1 MRTRWIIAAAVAAG
15 TLGLLASLRVD
26 RSWLARTDV
35 VQDALKQP
43 KAGAAPPPVA
53 VAREGDALPA
63 LALPD
68 PDGRRFDLA
77 VLTRGRP
84 ALLNVWATWCGPC
97 VKEMPMLDAFHRA
110 QAPNGVQVVG
120 IALDD
125 PGAVKDFMARYRI
138 GYTSLVDVPGKAD
151 AGVRLGNPRGVLPFS
166 VLISADGRILEQ
178 WVGPLEQGD
187 LDAWAARA
195 TAAPTRD

>member
-1 MRTRWIIAAAVAAG
+1 MKTRWIIAAAVAAG
-15 TLGLLASLRVD
+15 TVGLLASLRVD

-43 KAGAAPPPVA
+43 KPGAAPPPVS
-53 VAREGDALPA
+53 VAREGDRIPTLV
-63 LALPD
+63 LPD
-68 PDGRRFDLA
+68 PEGRPLDLA
-77 VLTRGRP
+77 RMTAGRP
-84 ALLNVWATWCGPC
+84 ALVNVWATWCGPC

-125 PGAVKDFMARYRI
+125 AGEVRDFMARYRI
-138 GYTSLVDVPGKAD
+138 GYVSLIDTPGQAD

-166 VLISADGRILEQ
+166 VLVDADGRIVEQ
-178 WVGPLEQGD
+178 WVGPLEQDD
-187 LDAWAARA
+187 LDAWAARVK
-195 TAAPTRD
+195 PGR

>member
-1 MRTRWIIAAAVAAG
+1 MKTRWILLAAVAAG
-15 TLGLLASLRVD
+15 ALGVAASLRVD
-26 RSWLARTDV
+26 RSWLARTAP
-35 VQDALKQP
+35 VQHALKQP
-43 KAGAAPPPVA
+43 KDGVVPPVA
-53 VAREGDALPA
+53 VAREGEALPA
-63 LALPD
+63 LTLPD
-68 PDGRRFDLA
+68 AARRR
-77 VLTRGRP
+77 VELTRLTAGRP
-84 ALLNVWATWCGPC
+84 ALVNVWATWCGPC

-125 PGAVKDFMARYRI
+125 AAAVRDFMSRHGI

-166 VLISADGRILEQ
+166 LLVGADGRILEQ

-195 TAAPTRD
+195 AAHPTGD

>member
-1 MRTRWIIAAAVAAG
+1 MRTRWILLAALAAG
-15 TLGLLASLRVD
+15 ALGVAASLRID
-26 RSWLARTDV
+26 PGWLARTAP
-35 VQDALKQP
+35 VQHVLMQP
-43 KAGAAPPPVA
+43 KAGQAPTAP

-63 LALPD
+63 LTLPD
-68 PDGRRFDLA
+68 AHGRPADLA
-77 VLTRGRP
+77 ALTAGRP
-84 ALLNVWATWCGPC
+84 ALINVWATWCGPC

-125 PGAVKDFMARYRI
+125 PAAVRDFMARFDI
-138 GYTSLVDVPGKAD
+138 GYPGLVDTPGTAD
-151 AGVRLGNPRGVLPFS
+151 AGVRLGNPRGVLPYS
-166 VLISADGRILEQ
+166 LLVDARGRILEQ

-195 TAAPTRD
+195 AAPTRD

>member
-1 MRTRWIIAAAVAAG
+1 MRTRWILLAAVAAG
-15 TLGLLASLRVD
+15 ALGVAASLRVD
-26 RSWLARTDV
+26 RGWLARTAP
-35 VQDALKQP
+35 VQHALKQP
-43 KAGAAPPPVA
+43 ADGIAPPVA

-63 LALPD
+63 LTLPD
-68 PDGRRFDLA
+68 PAGTRVDLA
-77 VLTRGRP
+77 RLTAGRP
-84 ALLNVWATWCGPC
+84 ALVNVWATWCGPC

-120 IALDD
+120 IALDEAE
-125 PGAVKDFMARYRI
+125 AVRDFMARHRI
-138 GYTSLVDVPGKAD
+138 GYTTLVDTPGKAD

-166 VLISADGRILEQ
+166 LLVGADGRILEQ

-195 TAAPTRD
+195 SADPTRD